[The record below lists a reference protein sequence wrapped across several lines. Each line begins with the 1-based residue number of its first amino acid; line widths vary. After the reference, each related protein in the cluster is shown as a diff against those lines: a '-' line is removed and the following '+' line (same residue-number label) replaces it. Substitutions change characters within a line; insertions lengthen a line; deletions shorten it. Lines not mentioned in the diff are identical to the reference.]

1 MSFWKITNN
10 RADGLG
16 NPLEK
21 TLNHTDLVKATA
33 TYAALPINTTNDALN
48 GALAVIAAEL
58 RAKGEVSLKGIGKLT
73 KVQRP
78 ARPGRNPRNGEPVFI
93 PASYGVKFKRS
104 KMLVL

>member
-1 MSFWKITNN
+1 MTTNN

-16 NPLEK
+16 KPLEK

-33 TYAALPINTTNDALN
+33 SYANLPINTTNAALS
-48 GALAVIAAEL
+48 GALAVIAEEL
-58 RAKGEVSLKGIGKLT
+58 RTKGEVSLKGIGKLT
-73 KVQRP
+73 RVKRA

-93 PASYGVKFKRS
+93 AASYGVKFKRS

>member
-1 MSFWKITNN
+1 MNN

-16 NPLEK
+16 IPLEK
-21 TLNHTDLVKATA
+21 TLNHTDLVWATA
-33 TYAALPINTTNDALN
+33 KFTDLPINTVNDAIN
-48 GALAVIAAEL
+48 GALAVIAEEL
-58 RAKGEVSLKGIGKLT
+58 RTKGEVSLKGIGKLT
-73 KVQRP
+73 KVQRS